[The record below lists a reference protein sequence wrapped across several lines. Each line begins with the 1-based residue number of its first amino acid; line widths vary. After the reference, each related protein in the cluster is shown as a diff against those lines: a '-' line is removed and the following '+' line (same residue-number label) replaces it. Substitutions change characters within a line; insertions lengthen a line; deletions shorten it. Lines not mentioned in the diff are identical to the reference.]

1 MGKTP
6 ITRAVLL
13 GAAFFVSAAGAAW
26 EVYRESETEF
36 YYDLDFDGRPVGY
49 CISKEPGEG

>member
-6 ITRAVLL
+6 VARAVLF

-26 EVYRESETEF
+26 EVYRESETEGF
-36 YYDLDFDGRPVGY
+36 HYLDFDGRPIGY
-49 CISKEPGEG
+49 GLSVELEGG

>member
-6 ITRAVLL
+6 IARAVLL

-26 EVYRESETEF
+26 EVYRESETEGF
-36 YYDLDFDGRPVGY
+36 WYLDFDGRPVGY
-49 CISKEPGEG
+49 CLSVELDGG